1 MATVIL
7 VQEMGADD
15 ASELMDAALVAI
27 GALLGHLTRNPGSG
41 ASLGTGPWRAAVSAV
56 DIHLRVNDALQYR
69 SSAPFTLEQHLR
81 LREANTYCAGTGL
94 LHQLR
99 HQERVPAFNS
109 GLVF

>member
-41 ASLGTGPWRAAVSAV
+41 ASLGTGPWRAAVSA
-56 DIHLRVNDALQYR
+56 
-69 SSAPFTLEQHLR
+69 
-81 LREANTYCAGTGL
+81 
-94 LHQLR
+94 
-99 HQERVPAFNS
+99 ER
-109 GLVF
+109 